1 VIIKDHLIKPETD
14 FMKNLD
20 QLIKEII
27 KRCKQ
32 EDAIVAVYLFGS
44 AAMNRMKPSS
54 DLDVALLLESGSE
67 ATFPLLQLDTD
78 LEKISGRRID
88 LLILNRSGELLQYQ
102 VRCFGKLIFERNKH
116 KRKKFEISGRKR
128 YEDFIHLHNR
138 YVKSVLYGAGHG

>member
-1 VIIKDHLIKPETD
+1 MKDCPV
-14 FMKNLD
+14 KNPD
-20 QLIKEII
+20 QIVKEII
-27 KRCKQ
+27 KRCAQ
-32 EDAIVAVYLFGS
+32 EDAIIAVYLFGS

-54 DLDVALLLESGSE
+54 DLDVALLVESGSG
-67 ATFPLLQLDTD
+67 AIFPLLQFGTD

-88 LLILNRSGELLQYQ
+88 LMILNKSGELLQYQ
-102 VRCFGKLIFERNKH
+102 IRRFGKLIFERDER

>member
-1 VIIKDHLIKPETD
+1 MQKSL
-14 FMKNLD
+14 
-20 QLIKEII
+20 KEII
-27 KRCKQ
+27 ERCAQ

-44 AAMNRMKPSS
+44 AVTNRMKPSS
-54 DLDVALLLESGSE
+54 DLDVALLLESGFE
-67 ATFPLLQLDTD
+67 ATFPLLKFGTD

-88 LLILNRSGELLQYQ
+88 LLILNQSGELIQYQ
-102 VRCFGKLIFERNKH
+102 VRRFGKLIFDRDEQ

>member
-1 VIIKDHLIKPETD
+1 
-14 FMKNLD
+14 MKNPD
-20 QLIKEII
+20 QLTEEII
-27 KRCKQ
+27 KRCAQ

-44 AAMNRMKPSS
+44 AASNRMKPSS
-54 DLDVALLLESGSE
+54 DLDVALLLDSESE
-67 ATFPLLQLDTD
+67 AAFSLLKLGAD

-88 LLILNRSGELLQYQ
+88 LVILNKSGELLQFQ
-102 VRCFGKLIFERNKH
+102 VRRFGKLIFERDEY